1 MRQFNSCYDISC
13 RLVQQLKTVGREG
26 FPGAAELHC
35 AALSQSRAPA
45 RAPQPDK
52 EQGTNGTHATEIPRR
67 CFPSSRVV
75 DVLLGRFIFRCLFAE
90 PSSGSSW
97 GAVRDI
103 ALWIRNTHIQE
114 AN

>member
-13 RLVQQLKTVGREG
+13 RLVQQLKTAGREG

-35 AALSQSRAPA
+35 AALSESGAPA
-45 RAPQPDK
+45 RAPRPDE
-52 EQGTNGTHATEIPRR
+52 EQGTNAAQAAKIPWS
-67 CFPSSRVV
+67 CFPSSRVA
-75 DVLLGRFIFRCLFAE
+75 DVLLGRFISRCRFAE

-114 AN
+114 VN